1 MGHFLDAFD
10 GNKHNKRAPSTTPLL
25 GTATNPSRP
34 PTMSAAPASGAA
46 PAVKATSTDA
56 ATTPPKDQK
65 PAAALEEDDEFEDF
79 PVEGALRALPSLCGS
94 HGAPPPILRQVGER
108 GDEQQLMML

>member
-1 MGHFLDAFD
+1 MLSTEQAQQT
-10 GNKHNKRAPSTTPLL
+10 ALSTTPLL
-25 GTATNPSRP
+25 GTATNPSQP
-34 PTMSAAPASGAA
+34 PLPFPSPTMSAAPASGAA
-46 PAVKATSTDA
+46 PTVKATSTDA

-94 HGAPPPILRQVGER
+94 HGPPPQFCVGWGKGMTNR
-108 GDEQQLMML
+108 S